1 MNSLRQSSSLSS
13 GIGGSTLSEEVN
25 PMAHVSNMV
34 DAMLVFA
41 CGLLLALITYW
52 NLELPDV
59 TQIQKE
65 EEMTEVEDVEDITE
79 NIESDGTSYNELGT
93 VYEDPETGI
102 MYLIQPQDE

>member
-13 GIGGSTLSEEVN
+13 GIDGSTLSEEVN